1 MNPPAP
7 SLITRLGRVLLW
19 MLLGALFFT
28 PIAINIRDHV
38 AKWRSTQ
45 PDEKTAIL
53 QALASKFAGPSY
65 FQSEGADASV
75 TSPGNR
81 VYISNSS
88 AVGQMDRIVAQRH
101 FTPEMAVKMKDLI
114 ARLTEPAPS
123 RAMGEERVNLL
134 MLNISL
140 DALQ

>member
-1 MNPPAP
+1 MKASSP
-7 SLITRLGRVLLW
+7 SAISRFGRILLW

-28 PIAINIRDHV
+28 PIAINIRDHIV
-38 AKWRSTQ
+38 GWRSKL

-65 FQSEGADASV
+65 FQAESADFSFKS
-75 TSPGNR
+75 TSDR
-81 VYISNSS
+81 VYISKSS
-88 AVGQMDRIVAQRH
+88 AVKQVDRIADHRQ
-101 FTPEMAVKMKDLI
+101 FTPEMTAKLKDLI

-123 RAMGEERVNLL
+123 RTVGEERVNLL
-134 MLNISL
+134 MLNIAL